1 MLPIRCIVTDDANTA
16 KTLAGRYPGAI
27 IVDPTKP
34 LPARIHQV
42 ERIDRVDIVG
52 TPALPA
58 FYVHKITS
66 LLRGN
71 NRTTYGEALWDCMA

>member
-1 MLPIRCIVTDDANTA
+1 MLSTHCIVTDGTTA
-16 KTLAGRYPGAI
+16 TSTLRAHHPRAI

-34 LPARIHQV
+34 LPARIHRV
-42 ERIDRVDIVG
+42 ERINRVDIIG
-52 TPALPA
+52 TPTLPA
-58 FYVHKITS
+58 YYVHKITS